1 MGLNKTNL
9 VLKAA
14 PLPVDFKGTVQE
26 WFEEMVRRLSI
37 LSPVGTNFFVVG
49 DVEPSSNVGPW
60 LKGGTQWW
68 VFSTSQGRYV
78 PADITAS
85 LPAFFFIQPDNPG
98 TPGPDDPTIW
108 IRTNESR
115 IIGIYGWN
123 GAEWKASANIV
134 NNGPTASRSSSPV
147 ELEEFFDTDI
157 NVLLRFERGAWR
169 TAAGSPGDVKS
180 VTHTTLAKAKEF
192 NPGWEVLGKDDESQ
206 RGRFIGMAAKDPGA
220 SPDAAFTTSSGISA
234 KAAGEQAGEESV
246 VLTSKQVEQHTHEI
260 GHAFA
265 LGSNQRVRIHRI
277 DDGDTLE
284 IPQPNPPNHVE
295 TVADMGLNVEAAS
308 VNSKSGTAG
317 DGPTGTKLITAPQY
331 TKANASDY
339 TKAAE
344 PHPNTPAALFL
355 WTLYKL

>member
-1 MGLNKTNL
+1 MALNKTNL

-26 WFEEMVRRLSI
+26 FYEEMVRRLSI

-68 VFSTSQGRYV
+68 VFSETEGRYV
-78 PADITAS
+78 PGDITAS
-85 LPAFFFIQPDNPG
+85 LPALFFIQPDDPG
-98 TPGPDDPTIW
+98 TPGVDDPVVW

-115 IIGIYGWN
+115 IVGIYGWN
-123 GAEWKASANIV
+123 GAEWKASANIG
-134 NNGPTASRSSSPV
+134 NSGSTTSRPGSPAD
-147 ELEEFFDTDI
+147 LEEFFDTDI

-180 VTHTTLAKAKEF
+180 VTHTTLEKAKQF
-192 NPGWEVLGKDDESQ
+192 NPGWEFLGKDDESQ
-206 RGRFIGMAAKDPGA
+206 RGRFIGMASKDPGT
-220 SPDAAFTTSSGISA
+220 SPVSAFTTQSGITS
-234 KAAGEQAGEESV
+234 KAAGEQAGSESV

-260 GHAFA
+260 GHMFA
-265 LGSNQRVRIHRI
+265 VGNDERFRIHRI
-277 DDGDTLE
+277 DSGDTLE
-284 IPQPNPPNHVE
+284 IPSPQPPNHFRS
-295 TVADMGLNVEAAS
+295 DGSSGLNDGATGDAV
-308 VNSKSGTAG
+308 SGSAG
-317 DGPTGTKLITAPQY
+317 DGPTGAKLITAPQY
-331 TKANASDY
+331 TKDEAAAY

-344 PHPNTPAALFL
+344 PHSNTPAALFL